1 MAFSLNQTTVLSA
14 FRSGNL
20 LSAVN
25 SMISPGYGIY
35 YASGQ
40 NVGDKPFTP
49 TSFIAVEVTRE
60 ASITTAPIEKGGY
73 TSYNKVQRPGE
84 VHVTFSFE
92 GWTGFSGSMPN
103 LTNLTLTSRSDVLE
117 TLNKMVSSAEIYD
130 IETPDTTYTSYDLI
144 KYDYRIKQDNGVTL
158 LIVTAVFQAVQD
170 IAEVTMSS
178 NVTNKSNTT
187 KNETA
192 KGPSKNTEQ
201 KTGATKHATLSDVKK
216 ALTGLKKSVSSAAT
230 QVADKVSSGFQRA
243 TETITGP
250 LNDSVLSA
258 TNHLNDAVEELSRKL
273 T

>member
-1 MAFSLNQTTVLSA
+1 M
-14 FRSGNL
+14 
-20 LSAVN
+20 
-25 SMISPGYGIY
+25 
-35 YASGQ
+35 
-40 NVGDKPFTP
+40 
-49 TSFIAVEVTRE
+49 
-60 ASITTAPIEKGGY
+60 
-73 TSYNKVQRPGE
+73 
-84 VHVTFSFE
+84 TFSFE
-92 GWTGFSGSMPN
+92 GWTGFSGSVPN

-117 TLNKMVSSAEIYD
+117 ALDKMVSSAEIYD

-144 KYDYRIKQDNGVTL
+144 KYDFRIRQDNGVTL

-170 IAEVTMSS
+170 IAEVKMSS
-178 NVTNKSNTT
+178 NVAKSNTT

-201 KTGATKHATLSDVKK
+201 STGSTKHATLSDVKK

-230 QVADKVSSGFQRA
+230 QVADKVSSGFKRA

>member
-1 MAFSLNQTTVLSA
+1 MLSTKKNQYSSEHFQPRQKTYV
-14 FRSGNL
+14 
-20 LSAVN
+20 
-25 SMISPGYGIY
+25 SPQ
-35 YASGQ
+35 S
-40 NVGDKPFTP
+40 DTW
-49 TSFIAVEVTRE
+49 
-60 ASITTAPIEKGGY
+60 GGFK
-73 TSYNKVQRPGE
+73 SYHVRCKNILIIQRL
-84 VHVTFSFE
+84 TF
-92 GWTGFSGSMPN
+92 
-103 LTNLTLTSRSDVLE
+103 LTLTSRSDVLE
-117 TLNKMVSSAEIYD
+117 ALDKMVSSAEIYD

-144 KYDYRIKQDNGVTL
+144 KYDFRIRQDNGVTL

-170 IAEVTMSS
+170 IAEVKMSS
-178 NVTNKSNTT
+178 NVANKSNTT

-201 KTGATKHATLSDVKK
+201 STGSTKHATLSDVKK

-230 QVADKVSSGFQRA
+230 QVADKVSSGFKRA